1 MACQLGGFASDSTT
15 RWHTI
20 TLEGVGALKS
30 TDGASRV
37 MSTSRGASRVMSTSR
52 HGVAYQ
58 ECSSRGIHA
67 SGLIRRISSGP
78 MLGGRFTCKGRR
90 GGDQNS

>member
-1 MACQLGGFASDSTT
+1 MACQLGSLASDSTT

-20 TLEGVGALKS
+20 TLGGEGALKP
-30 TDGASRV
+30 TD
-37 MSTSRGASRVMSTSR
+37 GASRVMSTSR

-67 SGLIRRISSGP
+67 SGLIRRTSSGP
-78 MLGGRFTCKGRR
+78 MLDGRVTCKGRGR
-90 GGDQNS
+90 EIRNHDP